1 VTSLLPPGNG
11 RADATPAAGAD
22 QARTRRRVTLRR
34 LRTRLTAALLT
45 LVGAAALAGAGCGG
59 GDGGGSGDRLSAA
72 EFREAADAICAEY
85 DQKIQELGE
94 PESLEDLTEFIGRAI
109 PIIEEGF
116 DKLDDLQPPEE
127 LEADWDRA
135 IEVNAEN
142 LQLTKD
148 LQAAAESD
156 DEERVQEILAQA
168 GQNEEETDRLARDL
182 GLQRCGEEGSET

>member
-1 VTSLLPPGNG
+1 LLHKHRVLSSHFEGLTLEPDEAG
-11 RADATPAAGAD
+11 RP
-22 QARTRRRVTLRR
+22 VTLRR
-34 LRTRLTAALLT
+34 LRTRLTAALLV
-45 LVGAAALAGAGCGG
+45 LVASAALAGAGCGG

-85 DQKIQELGE
+85 DQKIQDLGE

-116 DKLDDLQPPEE
+116 NKLDELQPPEE

-135 IEVNAEN
+135 IEVNGEN

-148 LQAAAESD
+148 LQAAAESG

-168 GQNEEETDRLARDL
+168 GENEGETDRLAREL
-182 GLQRCGEEGSET
+182 GLERCGEEGSET

>member
-1 VTSLLPPGNG
+1 M
-11 RADATPAAGAD
+11 
-22 QARTRRRVTLRR
+22 
-34 LRTRLTAALLT
+34 RTRLTAALLA
-45 LVGAAALAGAGCGG
+45 LVASAAFAAAGCG

-72 EFREAADAICAEY
+72 EFREAANAICAEY

-116 DKLDDLQPPEE
+116 KKLDELQPPEE

-135 IEVNAEN
+135 TEVNAEN

-148 LQAAAESD
+148 LQAAAESGN
-156 DEERVQEILAQA
+156 EARVQEILAQA
-168 GQNEEETDRLARDL
+168 GQNEEETDRLAREL